1 MTESLEILPGRFVWD
16 TLFIEYR
23 IMVVTAFISIILFLV
38 GIYIQ
43 LDKWERGIP
52 EGDTKPNGVW
62 GALNGLNKPKGF
74 NIVYAYCMRR
84 DRTKSKM
91 LTEK

>member
-1 MTESLEILPGRFVWD
+1 MTEGLEILPGRFVWD
-16 TLFIEYR
+16 TLFIDYR

-43 LDKWERGIP
+43 LDKWGRGIP
-52 EGDTKPNGVW
+52 EGTTKPIGAW

-74 NIVYAYCMRR
+74 NIVYAYSMRR
-84 DRTKSKM
+84 DSKNSKM